1 MRKSFLV
8 LFSILVS
15 TFVLAQAAPPA
26 AAPANGAPSKI
37 SPGSLL
43 PVELAK
49 TVDAK
54 KAKSG
59 DPVMGKIPHDLSAN
73 GKVVIPQDTKV
84 IGHVAEVKPSSHDSK
99 DSKLGI
105 VFDKISM
112 KDGAEIPLAAEIQA
126 VAAPV
131 QMASTAYGNNAP
143 PPESNPAGTNQS
155 SPMGGGQSTAS
166 STPQPQ
172 PDQTGGVPA
181 SAGSSNPPLTASSQ
195 GVVGMKGY
203 SLAQGTMQ
211 DSVISSQ
218 EHNVKLESG
227 TQILLKTK

>member
-1 MRKSFLV
+1 MKKSFVV
-8 LFSILVS
+8 LFSVIFS
-15 TFVLAQAAPPA
+15 TLTFAQAPAPA
-26 AAPANGAPSKI
+26 ASANSAPNRI
-37 SPGSLL
+37 NPGSLL

-73 GKVVIPQDTKV
+73 GKVVIPQDAKV
-84 IGHVAEVKPSSHDSK
+84 IGHVAEVKSSNHDSK

-112 KDGAEIPLAAEIQA
+112 KDGGEIPLTAEIQA
-126 VAAPV
+126 VAAPI
-131 QMASTAYGNNAP
+131 QMASAGAYNSAGP
-143 PPESNPAGTNQS
+143 PPQNNPAGTSQT
-155 SPMGGGQSTAS
+155 SPMGGGQGAS
-166 STPQPQ
+166 ASAPQSQ
-172 PDQTGGVPA
+172 PDPTSGMPA
-181 SAGSSNPPLTASSQ
+181 STDPANPPLTASSQ

-203 SLAQGTMQ
+203 SLAQGSMQ